1 MNESVMRN
9 NRAGMVFGIVL
20 AVAAVVLTAMT
31 TIY

>member
-9 NRAGMVFGIVL
+9 SKAGMVFGIVL